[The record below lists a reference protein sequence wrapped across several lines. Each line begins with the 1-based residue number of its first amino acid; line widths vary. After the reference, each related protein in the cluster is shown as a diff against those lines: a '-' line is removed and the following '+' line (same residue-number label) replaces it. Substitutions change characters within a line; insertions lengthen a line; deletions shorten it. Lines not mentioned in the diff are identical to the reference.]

1 MSSWLVEFFWFFKT
15 ILQTRLIRVRFR
27 GKVWGLSKFP
37 VPNERRTP
45 NPPGTTKRW
54 SQSCHFFSSEFR
66 ALKRRCG
73 AKDPFCTSAKTMRI
87 EGWRNLRFFL
97 DVPEYTK
104 VHFGSNYPTLISKK
118 NTKTP
123 WNLIPN
129 RVGISN
135 SPTHRKVSKTTCFGA
150 LSQATNRLCC
160 LWCHR
165 KCGGDWRPN
174 SSVNGVFVGR
184 VEVDVFLF
192 WEISA
197 AKLVCFPL
205 RAKWDGDFLIRM
217 TYVSWFS

>member
-118 NTKTP
+118 TQRHLEIWSP
-123 WNLIPN
+123 IELGFLIPQ
-129 RVGISN
+129 
-135 SPTHRKVSKTTCFGA
+135 PTEKYQKLHVSVHCRKQQTGCAVCGATESVEVTDVPTAQSTGYLLGELKLMFFCFGRFQPQ
-150 LSQATNRLCC
+150 S
-160 LWCHR
+160 W
-165 KCGGDWRPN
+165 
-174 SSVNGVFVGR
+174 F
-184 VEVDVFLF
+184 VFL
-192 WEISA
+192 
-197 AKLVCFPL
+197 
-205 RAKWDGDFLIRM
+205 
-217 TYVSWFS
+217 